1 MAKQTTSIKV
11 VLDNVLTHPLLQ
23 DVSIERAIAYTL
35 EFMKL
40 VGHPT
45 VFENKVATITIAN
58 YRAILPDDFYEMN
71 QVRVTSTKKMLRYT
85 TDTFHMANSNNLSAH
100 SYYISNHQIFST
112 TKTGNIILYYV
123 NQVTNSSNIT
133 SYNNVQVTLTLNNYS
148 AILPADFAD
157 IIKIT
162 DTTGNILYSQNY
174 GANPTLA
181 DDTYK
186 IQGNIIYTTF
196 QFGDIDISY
205 QAISLDNDGYP
216 MIPDDAEFI
225 RALELYIKK
234 KWFTIL
240 FDMGKING
248 NVLSN
253 TQQEY
258 AWAVGACQSEFN
270 RLTIDQMES
279 LVNSLTTLIQKT
291 TEHGSGFRFLGNQ
304 EFLKN
309 H

>member
-45 VFENKVATITIAN
+45 VFENKVTTLTIAN
-58 YRAILPDDFYEMN
+58 YRAVLPDDFYEMN
-71 QVRVTSTKKMLRYT
+71 QVRVNSTKKTLRYT
-85 TDTFHMANSNNLSAH
+85 TDTFHMSNSNNLSAY
-100 SYYISNHQIFST
+100 SYYISNHQIFT
-112 TKTGNIILYYV
+112 TTQTGNIIFYYV
-123 NQVTNSSNIT
+123 NQTTNASNIT
-133 SYNNVQVTLTLNNYS
+133 IYNNVQTTLTINNYS
-148 AILPADFAD
+148 AILPADYFD
-157 IIKIT
+157 VIKIT
-162 DTTGNILYSQNY
+162 DTTGNILYSRNY
-174 GANPTLA
+174 DPNPSLA

-186 IQGNIIYTTF
+186 IQGNIIYTTM
-196 QFGDIDISY
+196 QSANIDISY
-205 QAISLDNDGYP
+205 QAISLDSDGYP
-216 MIPDDAEFI
+216 MIPDNAEFI

-270 RLTIDQMES
+270 RLSIDQMES
-279 LVNSLTTLIQKT
+279 LVNSLTTLIQKV
-291 TEHGSGFRFLGNQ
+291 TEHDSSFRFLGNK
-304 EFLKN
+304 EYLKN